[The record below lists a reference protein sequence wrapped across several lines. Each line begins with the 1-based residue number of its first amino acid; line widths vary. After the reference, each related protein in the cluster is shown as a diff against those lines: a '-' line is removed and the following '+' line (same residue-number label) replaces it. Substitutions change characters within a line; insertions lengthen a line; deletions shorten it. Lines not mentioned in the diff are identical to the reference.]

1 MGAVEKSRGV
11 TLSYAGM
18 TRIRFRGQGLASQS
32 QPDYRLPQVHTVKVE
47 TSARFGKGRASRP
60 AVASWPWCGLKYC
73 MRTHPWTITTLN
85 EAGFGMGQ
93 TGGQFVAVARTAPGD
108 VVVTGPP
115 ASRERWTHA
124 PLVQVVKPGPDRV
137 TPPCPAFEKGCG
149 GCQWQHLS
157 YPAQTAWK
165 EKTLAGVLR
174 GRGGFTGRL
183 NALVPSPTEGYRNKL
198 SLKNENGRAVFVPE
212 FEGTLS
218 PAECRVQTAAL
229 QKAWAF
235 LRTQRLPRGV
245 DQLHLRSNEQGQ
257 VGVHVFANR
266 HGTSG
271 FEILRLI
278 PGFVGAGV
286 TLAGGG
292 TYQVWGGE
300 AYLKQTVTLAG
311 GRQVSY
317 LVPHNG
323 FFQTNEAQA
332 SALLNVVRREAG
344 QKGRLLDLYCG
355 SGFFA
360 LALADLFDEVVGI
373 EVNTQS
379 VEAARQSALLSGVT
393 KAQFLAGDLGPVLAQ
408 LGRSKDEVAV
418 IDPPREGLLP
428 QALAAL
434 TERAPR
440 RLVYVSCYPVALA
453 RDLKR
458 LAAAGWKAR
467 SCSPVDMFPH
477 TSHVE
482 AVLTLER

>member
-1 MGAVEKSRGV
+1 
-11 TLSYAGM
+11 
-18 TRIRFRGQGLASQS
+18 
-32 QPDYRLPQVHTVKVE
+32 
-47 TSARFGKGRASRP
+47 
-60 AVASWPWCGLKYC
+60 

-85 EAGFGMGQ
+85 EAGFGVGQ
-93 TGGQFVAVARTAPGD
+93 TGGRFVAVARTAPGD
-108 VVVTGPP
+108 VVVTGPL

-124 PLVQVVKPGPDRV
+124 ALVQVVKPGPDRV
-137 TPPCPAFEKGCG
+137 TPPCPAFERGCG

-157 YPAQTAWK
+157 YPAQAAWK

-174 GRGGFTGRL
+174 GRGGFTGKL
-183 NALVPSPTEGYRNKL
+183 NALVLSATEGYRNKL

-245 DQLHLRSNEQGQ
+245 DQIHLRSNELGQ

-266 HGTSG
+266 HGTAG

-286 TLAGGG
+286 TLPTKTGPAVHPIGGG
-292 TYQVWGGE
+292 TYQVWGGD
-300 AYLKQTVTLAG
+300 AYLRQSVTVAAENGPSPAG
-311 GRQVSY
+311 ALGSGPRQLSY

-323 FFQTNEAQA
+323 FYQTNETQA
-332 SALLNVVRREAG
+332 SALLDVVRREVG

-373 EVNTQS
+373 EVNAHS
-379 VEAARQSALLSGVT
+379 VEAARQSALLSGVK
-393 KAQFLAGDLGPVLAQ
+393 KAQFLVGDLGAVLAQ
-408 LGRSKDEVAV
+408 LAPAKDEVAV

-440 RLVYVSCYPVALA
+440 RLVYVSCYPVSLA

-467 SCSPVDMFPH
+467 SCTPVDMFPH

>member
-1 MGAVEKSRGV
+1 MGREPV
-11 TLSYAGM
+11 
-18 TRIRFRGQGLASQS
+18 
-32 QPDYRLPQVHTVKVE
+32 
-47 TSARFGKGRASRP
+47 ASR
-60 AVASWPWCGLKYC
+60 VGDGLKYC

-85 EAGFGMGQ
+85 EAGFGVGQ

-115 ASRERWTHA
+115 ASRDRWTHA
-124 PLVQVVKPGPDRV
+124 PLVQVVKPGPERV
-137 TPPCPAFEKGCG
+137 TPPCPAFERGCG

-157 YPAQTAWK
+157 YPAQLTWK

-174 GRGGFTGRL
+174 GRGGFTGKL

-218 PAECRVQTAAL
+218 PSECRVQTPAL

-245 DQLHLRSNEQGQ
+245 DQLHLRSNDLGQ

-271 FEILRLI
+271 FEFLHLI

-286 TLAGGG
+286 TLSTTGPAKVGG
-292 TYQVWGGE
+292 TAYRVWGGE
-300 AYLKQTVTLAG
+300 AYLKQTVALAG
-311 GRQVSY
+311 AEPSLGRQVSY

-323 FFQTNEAQA
+323 FFQTNAVQA
-332 SALLNVVRREAG
+332 SALLSVVRREVG

-373 EVNTQS
+373 EVNSQS
-379 VEAARQSALLSGVT
+379 VEAARQSALISGVPN
-393 KAQFLAGDLGPVLAQ
+393 AQFLAGDLGPVLAQ
-408 LGRSKDEVAV
+408 LGRAKDEVAV